1 MQMQVWD
8 VLHNR
13 ASHNTG
19 RERAATPGTHGDDY
33 LLPTPSKE
41 REKLQEEGRVAD
53 GTFHLQG

>member
-19 RERAATPGTHGDDY
+19 RERAAAPGTQGDDY
-33 LLPTPSKE
+33 LLATTSEE
-41 REKLQEEGRVAD
+41 REKLQEEARVPD